1 MRNKSIRILIGIAA
15 VLVLA
20 VGIYYLP
27 PVHSRLAW
35 RIDDLRTRIKY
46 ALNPP
51 DEAVFV
57 PTQLIQATATPSPVP
72 SLTPTPTGP
81 TQTPAP
87 TMSPTVTS
95 TPIPVSVILQH
106 ITYIDEHGRWN
117 YCGPANLAMALTFWG
132 WKGDRDDIAEI
143 VKPGVNDSKL
153 DFITRGKTDKNVMPY
168 ELADYVQDH
177 TNFNVTLRYGG
188 EMELLKRLI
197 ASGFPVIVEKG
208 FYAKDYTGKI
218 GWMGHYVFVTGYD
231 DVQNGFIVQDALLV
245 PGKNLVS
252 PYSVFYE
259 GWRSFDYLFMVIY
272 PPDRDQEVF
281 DLLGLWSN
289 VTWSN
294 QHALDIAN
302 VETQT
307 LTGIDSFFAWFNK
320 GTNHVRLQQYVNAA
334 NAYDQAFAIYAQ
346 LGNDDKQRPY
356 RMMWYQTGPYWA
368 YFYTGR
374 YQDVIGL
381 ADKTLYYTI
390 DKPTLE
396 ESLYW
401 RAMAEYALGQY
412 DVAYADLRQVVY
424 LNKNFQAGI
433 DRMKEWGIS
442 P

>member
-1 MRNKSIRILIGIAA
+1 MPKRFYNFIGIAA

-46 ALNPP
+46 AFNPP

-57 PTQLIQATATPSPVP
+57 PTQHVEATSTPSPVS
-72 SLTPTPTGP
+72 SLAPTLPGP

-87 TMSPTVTS
+87 TISPTDTL
-95 TPIPVSVILQH
+95 TPLPPSVVLRNI
-106 ITYIDEHGRWN
+106 IYIDEHGRWN
-117 YCGPANLAMALTFWG
+117 YCGPANLAMALTYWG
-132 WKGDRDDIAEI
+132 WKGNRDDIAEI
-143 VKPGVNDSKL
+143 VKPGVDDSKL

-168 ELADYVQDH
+168 ELADYVQDY

-208 FYAKDYTGKI
+208 FYAKDYTGKM
-218 GWMGHYVFVTGYD
+218 GWMGHYVFVTGYED
-231 DVQNGFIVQDALLV
+231 AQNGFIVQDALLV
-245 PGKNLVS
+245 PGENLLS

-272 PPDRDQEVF
+272 PPGRDQEVF
-281 DLLGLWSN
+281 DLLGLWSD

-320 GTNHVRLQQYVNAA
+320 GTNHVRLQQYVDAA
-334 NAYDQAFAIYAQ
+334 NAYDQAFAINAQ

-381 ADKTLYYTI
+381 ADKTLYDTI

-412 DVAYADLRQVVY
+412 DVAYADLRQVVH